1 MNKIM
6 EVIVQNPVDIGL
18 IIIFLYPIV
27 KGFLF
32 KFSSKN
38 LKNDIEDASS
48 YSAFIIGSI
57 SGVYLSKGIFINRNR
72 EVYKKIYDCIP
83 DSIISLIQNRPMFIY
98 IVIMPIT
105 IFIIYKIVEITIGIV
120 NRITIYPLLDRIET
134 WMREKSSCTKR
145 ILGSLFQ
152 LPKAVCYVLLS
163 TFVLNLLTM
172 ADISE
177 DYNKSLQRSMVYEF
191 LSNEIV
197 SPITNSNFAKQL
209 PNIINDSF
217 KIVVKNDLEK
227 QANNSSGTIVYYNG
241 ITLEEGLK
249 SNEEIDNFARNLV
262 KDKKTTRAKAKAIY
276 EWIGKNVE
284 YDYDKVEKILNNDFS
299 IKSGAIN
306 TYYTRKGICFDY
318 ACLYSVMAKANGIK
332 VRIITGEGF
341 NGTSWVSHAWN
352 QVYIEEEERWIN
364 VDTTFYK
371 GGNYFDS
378 TIFKLDHRNEKI
390 AA

>member
-1 MNKIM
+1 
-6 EVIVQNPVDIGL
+6 
-18 IIIFLYPIV
+18 
-27 KGFLF
+27 
-32 KFSSKN
+32 
-38 LKNDIEDASS
+38 
-48 YSAFIIGSI
+48 
-57 SGVYLSKGIFINRNR
+57 
-72 EVYKKIYDCIP
+72 
-83 DSIISLIQNRPMFIY
+83 
-98 IVIMPIT
+98 
-105 IFIIYKIVEITIGIV
+105 
-120 NRITIYPLLDRIET
+120 
-134 WMREKSSCTKR
+134 MREKSSCTKR

-152 LPKAVCYVLLS
+152 FPKAVCYVLLS

>member
-57 SGVYLSKGIFINRNR
+57 LGVYISKGIFINRHR

-83 DSIISLIQNRPMFIY
+83 DNIISLIQNRPIFIY

-105 IFIIYKIVEITIGIV
+105 IFIIYKIVEIAIAIL
-120 NRITIYPLLDRIET
+120 NRITIYPLLDGVET
-134 WMREKSSCTKR
+134 WMMEKSSCTKR

-172 ADISE
+172 AGINE

-227 QANNSSGTIVYYNG
+227 QDNNSSGTIVYYNG

-249 SNEEIDNFARNLV
+249 SNEEIDNFARDLV

-341 NGTSWVSHAWN
+341 NGTAWVSHAWN
-352 QVYIEEEERWIN
+352 QVYLEEEERWIN